1 MANYTITYSPGQSG
15 WTSYHSYQPD
25 WMVTMNNYL
34 YSFYQGNLYKH
45 NSNPERNTYYGTL
58 YASKVTTIF
67 NNEPSQTKQ
76 FKTIA
81 TNSSD
86 PWSTVVASDQGDGYI
101 AQSNYALKE
110 GTHYAYIRRNE
121 NDDNLSMTSAQGIG
135 VFSSYANN
143 TFTFPFNIGW
153 IVSVGDKLYVANG
166 NSIDLVGVISSHTYN
181 SITVNQIGV
190 TPTAGSFLLY
200 IKNSTAESTP
210 TRGTYLEVQFER
222 FDSAYTEMFMV
233 SSEVFK
239 SYS

>member
-1 MANYTITYSPGQSG
+1 M
-15 WTSYHSYQPD
+15 
-25 WMVTMNNYL
+25 
-34 YSFYQGNLYKH
+34 
-45 NSNPERNTYYGTL
+45 
-58 YASKVTTIF
+58 
-67 NNEPSQTKQ
+67 
-76 FKTIA
+76 
-81 TNSSD
+81 
-86 PWSTVVASDQGDGYI
+86 
-101 AQSNYALKE
+101 
-110 GTHYAYIRRNE
+110 
-121 NDDNLSMTSAQGIG
+121 
-135 VFSSYANN
+135 
-143 TFTFPFNIGW
+143 
-153 IVSVGDKLYVANG
+153 ANG